1 MPGRGTRDGGRVR
14 PRWRSPVAH
23 AAVVAAALVPAALIV
38 VDLVAD
44 RLGANPIEEITHRTG
59 DWTIRLL
66 LATLAVT
73 PLRRLTGWNGIIR
86 FRRTIGLLAFTYV
99 SLHFL
104 TWVVLD
110 QGLFLQG
117 DALGYVLEDVAK
129 RPYITVGFA
138 AFVLLVPLAVTST
151 RGWVRRLGRRW
162 TALHRV
168 VYVAAAL
175 GALHYLWLVK
185 GEQLTPVWY
194 ALIAVG
200 LLALRV
206 RAGPRRTATVGDG
219 PGLFSPRPPVPVPAP
234 VPPAATPAAAP
245 PPS

>member
-1 MPGRGTRDGGRVR
+1 MAVGSRRVL
-14 PRWRSPVAH
+14 AQ
-23 AAVVAAALVPAALIV
+23 AFVVMLALVPAALIV
-38 VDLVAD
+38 ADLLRD
-44 RLGANPIEEITHRTG
+44 DLGANPIEEITHRTG

-66 LATLAVT
+66 LGALAVT

-86 FRRTIGLLAFTYV
+86 FRRTIGLLAFGYA

-129 RPYITVGFA
+129 RPYITVGFT

-185 GEQLTPVWY
+185 GEQTSPVWY
-194 ALIAVG
+194 ATILVA
-200 LLALRV
+200 LLATRV
-206 RAGPRRTATVGDG
+206 RGGRWRTAAERGG
-219 PGLFSPRPPVPVPAP
+219 QER
-234 VPPAATPAAAP
+234 PAAPNP
-245 PPS
+245 IRP